1 MFQIIVIGNPLKF
14 ILNNLY
20 HFLLD
25 VPVICLHRFFHAA
38 DAGSEGK
45 LIFWYL
51 YYYIGCTLSRILYHL
66 RIGSITFTDIGNI

>member
-45 LIFWYL
+45 LIF
-51 YYYIGCTLSRILYHL
+51 
-66 RIGSITFTDIGNI
+66 